1 MDEEPLIQ
9 KELHGTKPLKHR
21 TEEEEIKVPTSQ
33 SSQMN
38 RASRERISESSYPLV
53 RNYKGKS

>member
-21 TEEEEIKVPTSQ
+21 TEEEEIKVPHKSELTNEQ
-33 SSQMN
+33 S
-38 RASRERISESSYPLV
+38 I
-53 RNYKGKS
+53 